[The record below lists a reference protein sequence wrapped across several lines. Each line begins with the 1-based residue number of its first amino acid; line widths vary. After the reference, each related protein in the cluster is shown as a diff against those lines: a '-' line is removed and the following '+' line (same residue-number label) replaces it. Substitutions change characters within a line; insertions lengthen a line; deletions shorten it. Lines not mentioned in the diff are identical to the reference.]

1 MTRVR
6 VRGFKIFDDRHGKP
20 RCYHRATS
28 HKIDLEKTPL
38 GSAEFFAECAR
49 IAAIVEARKAQ
60 APKPGT
66 LGGLVNAYFQTEHY
80 GNLSDATK
88 RDYRKCADF
97 LYPIRNTPV
106 SAITTPLVSGI
117 HDKAADK
124 IGWRRANMVRTFLSQ
139 VFRYAIPRGLIDRD
153 YAAGVIPKPRP
164 KNRPYANRPWTVE
177 ERAVVLDRAAPHVRV
192 AVALIMNTGL
202 DPSDALKLTRRQID
216 GDTIW
221 GVRGKTGQEVAVPIG
236 PTLQAALDAAPTHDA
251 VTILASS
258 NGKPWTYNG
267 FSTVWYRFKKKLEA
281 EGAVQPGLTLKGL
294 RHTVATT
301 LREAGLE
308 ERQIADLLGQKTPS
322 MARHYSRS
330 ANLADRNRI
339 TMEALEK
346 ENERRSRVVKPFK
359 KTVKP

>member
-1 MTRVR
+1 M
-6 VRGFKIFDDRHGKP
+6 
-20 RCYHRATS
+20 
-28 HKIDLEKTPL
+28 
-38 GSAEFFAECAR
+38 
-49 IAAIVEARKAQ
+49 
-60 APKPGT
+60 
-66 LGGLVNAYFQTEHY
+66 
-80 GNLSDATK
+80 
-88 RDYRKCADF
+88 
-97 LYPIRNTPV
+97 
-106 SAITTPLVSGI
+106 
-117 HDKAADK
+117 
-124 IGWRRANMVRTFLSQ
+124 
-139 VFRYAIPRGLIDRD
+139 
-153 YAAGVIPKPRP
+153 
-164 KNRPYANRPWTVE
+164 
-177 ERAVVLDRAAPHVRV
+177 LDRAAPHVRV

-236 PTLQAALDAAPTHDA
+236 PTLQAALDAAPKHDA

-258 NGKPWTYNG
+258 NRKPWTYNG

-281 EGAVQPGLTLKGL
+281 EGVVQPGLTLKGL

-359 KTVKP
+359 KTAKP